1 MTSHR
6 SHTSAQPGTGL
17 VTSGLGERF
26 ETHRPRLTSIAYR
39 MLGSVGEAEDAV
51 QDAWLRLSRA
61 DVSTIRDLEGW
72 LITAVAR
79 VSIDHLRSRRAR
91 AQEANR
97 LPDPIVVRDDPIDP
111 EAAALL
117 SEALGLAFMV
127 VLDRLTPAERI
138 AFVPPGCDVPV
149 AAGPPLDLRRGG
161 VASVLC
167 VANWAP
173 PKGILELVE
182 AFATQPQPSA
192 TLWLVGETDLDRGY
206 AERVRRRISAPD
218 LRDRVVVRGSVPIEE
233 VGRFY
238 RSADVFALC
247 SFSDAYGTAWAEALA
262 AGLPV
267 VGWRAGNLPCLADH
281 GREALMAEPGDV
293 AGLASALRAITT
305 DRSLRDRVAAGA
317 RRRALTLPTW
327 SSAADRFFAA
337 VRGFLRS

>member
-138 AFVPPGCDVPV
+138 AFVLHD
-149 AAGPPLDLRRGG
+149 
-161 VASVLC
+161 
-167 VANWAP
+167 
-173 PKGILELVE
+173 
-182 AFATQPQPSA
+182 
-192 TLWLVGETDLDRGY
+192 
-206 AERVRRRISAPD
+206 
-218 LRDRVVVRGSVPIEE
+218 
-233 VGRFY
+233 
-238 RSADVFALC
+238 AL
-247 SFSDAYGTAWAEALA
+247 
-262 AGLPV
+262 GLPFDEIAAIL
-267 VGWRAGNLPCLADH
+267 GKTTPATRQ
-281 GREALMAEPGDV
+281 
-293 AGLASALRAITT
+293 LASR
-305 DRSLRDRVAAGA
+305 A
-317 RRRALTLPTW
+317 RRR
-327 SSAADRFFAA
+327 
-337 VRGFLRS
+337 VRGAPLPSGGIEE

>member
-1 MTSHR
+1 MTSYR

-51 QDAWLRLSRA
+51 QDAWLRLSQA

-138 AFVPPGCDVPV
+138 AFVLHDALGLPFDEI
-149 AAGPPLDLRRGG
+149 AAILGKTTPATRQLASRARR
-161 VASVLC
+161 
-167 VANWAP
+167 
-173 PKGILELVE
+173 
-182 AFATQPQPSA
+182 
-192 TLWLVGETDLDRGY
+192 
-206 AERVRRRISAPD
+206 RVRGAP
-218 LRDRVVVRGSVPIEE
+218 LPSGGIEEQRDTVTAFLTAARAGNFERLLEILDPDVVVR
-233 VGRFY
+233 
-238 RSADVFALC
+238 ADL
-247 SFSDAYGTAWAEALA
+247 G
-262 AGLPV
+262 P
-267 VGWRAGNLPCLADH
+267 H
-281 GREALMAEPGDV
+281 GRSREVRGAKAVASEVLAYAQFTRYARPAIINGTPGIVGMRDGRPSAVMAFTV
-293 AGLASALRAITT
+293 T
-305 DRSLRDRVAAGA
+305 DRHITEIDIIADPER
-317 RRRALTLPTW
+317 LTQVDLGGLD
-327 SSAADRFFAA
+327 A
-337 VRGFLRS
+337 

>member
-79 VSIDHLRSRRAR
+79 VCIDHLRSRRAR

-138 AFVPPGCDVPV
+138 AFVLHDALGLPFDEI
-149 AAGPPLDLRRGG
+149 AAILGKTTPATRQLASRARRRVRGAPLPSGG
-161 VASVLC
+161 IEEQRDTVTAFLT
-167 VANWAP
+167 AARAGNF
-173 PKGILELVE
+173 ERLVE
-182 AFATQPQPSA
+182 I
-192 TLWLVGETDLDRGY
+192 LD
-206 AERVRRRISAPD
+206 PD
-218 LRDRVVVRGSVPIEE
+218 VVVR
-233 VGRFY
+233 
-238 RSADVFALC
+238 ADL
-247 SFSDAYGTAWAEALA
+247 G
-262 AGLPV
+262 P
-267 VGWRAGNLPCLADH
+267 H
-281 GREALMAEPGDV
+281 GRSREVRGAKAVASEVLAYAQFTRYARPAIINGTPGIVGTRDERPSAVMAFTV
-293 AGLASALRAITT
+293 T
-305 DRSLRDRVAAGA
+305 DRHITEIDIIADPER
-317 RRRALTLPTW
+317 LTQVDLGGLD
-327 SSAADRFFAA
+327 A
-337 VRGFLRS
+337 